1 MEGIIKQQVKGCD
14 SEEVYELILDKY
26 RGLSISLDEKLLLET
41 FTNLESLSITGCG
54 LKSLDNFPALP
65 KLLRLE
71 LCDNRL
77 RNNLKSLL
85 VLPSLTMLS
94 LAGNQISSLEEL
106 EILSPLTNLASID
119 LFNCPV
125 TLVNGYSEKVFAM
138 FKNLQVLDGVDKNG
152 EEVSVASEDE
162 EDEEEDDDDEDLN
175 DFILYEDDDDD
186 VNDEPV
192 KKSKINEDSDLE
204 GDLKE

>member
-1 MEGIIKQQVKGCD
+1 MEGIIKQQIQGFEA
-14 SEEVYELILDKY
+14 EEVYELILDKY
-26 RGLSISLDEKLLLET
+26 RGSSISMDDKLLIET
-41 FTNLESLSITGCG
+41 FQNLESLSITGCG
-54 LKSLDNFPALP
+54 LKSLDNFPVLP

-77 RNNLKSLL
+77 RNNLKPLL

-125 TLVNGYSEKVFAM
+125 TTVNGYAEKVFAV
-138 FKNLQVLDGVDKNG
+138 FKNLQVLDGLDKNG

-162 EDEEEDDDDEDLN
+162 EDDDDDEEDEDMNDFIEDDDDN
-175 DFILYEDDDDD
+175 DDG
-186 VNDEPV
+186 EPV
-192 KKSKINEDSDLE
+192 KKPKTSEDSDLE